1 MGGRN
6 LGEINKKK
14 KNHRGIQK
22 ARGSLTE
29 GENADDLFILTL
41 WRIIKKEQTFIHS
54 QMPRFSKL
62 WSEHLEQVEPSP
74 HKIREIQVLREN
86 FFGSDQKKI
95 IILRK
100 LELSLVDGYYT
111 VKSVVETLFGKY
123 FQDSE
128 LFLSKFKEEDRI
140 PAKYLAAEALLGALL
155 QFISSEKESVPLKY
169 LIIAKNRSMLKLKGL
184 TDKKILLN
192 INPEGSELERDKI
205 NDLMAELVQSGY
217 VERTT
222 VKANGAQDLEGARY
236 YYKWKKDFKLS
247 TEGNYFY
254 NSYINPI
261 IAWTVQLWRSFYNI
275 REIDVQIPENYKFR
289 NFLMKTVAKAATQ
302 GFKSCYSV
310 IKNIQTYYEMVI
322 EDSTK

>member
-14 KNHRGIQK
+14 IDHRGIQK
-22 ARGSLTE
+22 ARGSSTK
-29 GENADDLFILTL
+29 GANADDLFISTL
-41 WRIIKKEQTFIHS
+41 WKIINKDKTFIHS
-54 QMPRFSKL
+54 HMSRFNKL
-62 WSEHLEQVEPSP
+62 WNEHLVDIEPSP
-74 HKIREIQVLREN
+74 HKIREIQVLRKD
-86 FFGSDQKKI
+86 FFESDQKKI

-100 LELSLVDGYYT
+100 LEISLVDGYYT
-111 VKSVVETLFGKY
+111 VKSVVDTLFGKY

-140 PAKYLAAEALLGALL
+140 PAKYIAAEALIGALL
-155 QFISSEKESVPLKY
+155 QFISSEQDSVPLNY
-169 LIIAKNRSMLKLKGL
+169 LVVAKNRSMLKLKGL

-192 INPEGSELERDKI
+192 IKPGGSELERDKI
-205 NDLMAELVQSGY
+205 NDIMAELVQLGY
-217 VERTT
+217 VERTA
-222 VKANGAQDLEGARY
+222 VKANGAQNLEGARY
-236 YYKWKKDFKLS
+236 FYKWKKDFKLS
-247 TEGNYFY
+247 LEGKTFY
-254 NSYINPI
+254 DSFINPI
-261 IAWTVQLWRSFYNI
+261 IAWTVQLWRSLYNI
-275 REIDVQIPENYKFR
+275 RELDVLIPENYKFR